1 MGAGRKAEQMTMT
14 LVETMECWTL
24 NQFEPVLE
32 AESWFKR
39 EGFPAEGY
47 PHFDSFDANWLTPW
61 LDAHDTPELRV
72 AVAESIERQLRGRV
86 GREAIAKSL
95 ADRFKV
101 IPDMR
106 WDHKEYIYAGNR
118 AISVWT
124 VKGKGATGEDLNYE
138 GCDIYT
144 FRGGK
149 ICGKNTFWK
158 IVENKDRL

>member
-14 LVETMECWTL
+14 RVETMECWTL

-86 GREAIAKSL
+86 GREAIANMVLGMSDL
-95 ADRFKV
+95 EV
-101 IPDMR
+101 VV
-106 WDHKEYIYAGNR
+106 Y
-118 AISVWT
+118 
-124 VKGKGATGEDLNYE
+124 GAEHGGMLPHLRQWMQDWPFCGAECSGPRH
-138 GCDIYT
+138 GCQ
-144 FRGGK
+144 
-149 ICGKNTFWK
+149 
-158 IVENKDRL
+158 

>member
-1 MGAGRKAEQMTMT
+1 MTMT

-86 GREAIAKSL
+86 GREAIANMVLGMSDL
-95 ADRFKV
+95 EV
-101 IPDMR
+101 VV
-106 WDHKEYIYAGNR
+106 Y
-118 AISVWT
+118 
-124 VKGKGATGEDLNYE
+124 GAEHGGMLPHLRQWMQDWPFCGAECSGPRH
-138 GCDIYT
+138 GCQ
-144 FRGGK
+144 
-149 ICGKNTFWK
+149 
-158 IVENKDRL
+158 

>member
-86 GREAIAKSL
+86 GREAIANMVLGMSDLEVVVYGAEHGGMLPHLRQKL
-95 ADRFKV
+95 RKLNRNT
-101 IPDMR
+101 PLLQ
-106 WDHKEYIYAGNR
+106 KEE
-118 AISVWT
+118 
-124 VKGKGATGEDLNYE
+124 EDQ
-138 GCDIYT
+138 
-144 FRGGK
+144 
-149 ICGKNTFWK
+149 
-158 IVENKDRL
+158 V